1 VAVVTATLALPFLVL
16 DNAESA
22 ARTPDDEL
30 VSAVAPAPEGPEY
43 LDLGL
48 RAQAWTSARNAL
60 VDNNVELAVALAEQ
74 SRVVLEQQIGQLAAE
89 QRSLEEA
96 RLAEAERAR
105 LAEAERVRIAEA
117 ERRAAE
123 AAAAAAAAPN
133 ATTAPA
139 TTAAPTTTTAPPR
152 PVGPTEPTPEQWA
165 SLRHCESRGNYQA
178 VSSSGR
184 FRGAYQFSQP
194 TWDWVAGNVAPHLVG
209 VDPASASPADQD
221 LLAQTLYALRG
232 RGQWP
237 TCGRHL
243 PS

>member
-1 VAVVTATLALPFLVL
+1 VVTATLALPFLVL

-30 VSAVAPAPEGPEY
+30 VEAVAPAPDGPEY

-60 VDNNVELAVALAEQ
+60 VDDNVELAVELAAQ
-74 SRVVLEQQIGQLAAE
+74 SRVALEQQIGQLAAE
-89 QRSLEEA
+89 QRSIEEA
-96 RLAEAERAR
+96 RAAEQARAAEAERA
-105 LAEAERVRIAEA
+105 RIAEA

-123 AAAAAAAAPN
+123 AAAAAAPAPN
-133 ATTAPA
+133 AAAAAPA

-152 PVGPTEPTPEQWA
+152 PTGPVEPTPEQWA
-165 SLRHCESRGNYQA
+165 SLRACESGGNYQA

-209 VDPASASPADQD
+209 VDPATASPADQD
-221 LLAQTLYALRG
+221 LLARTLHALRG
-232 RGQWP
+232 PGQWP
-237 TCGRHL
+237 TCGRRL
-243 PS
+243 SS